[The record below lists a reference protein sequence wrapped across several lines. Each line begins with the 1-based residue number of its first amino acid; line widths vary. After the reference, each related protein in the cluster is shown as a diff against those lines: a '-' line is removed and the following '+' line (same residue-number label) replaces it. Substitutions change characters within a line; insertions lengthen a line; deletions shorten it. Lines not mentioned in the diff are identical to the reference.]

1 MSPVKPHLSSGMPKI
16 SFRKPKVRTGFAAKS
31 RKTRENAWFS
41 QRFEKCEEKR
51 AKAGRKNE
59 GAAARPEKREKR
71 GKTFGFRQVFEER
84 ARENDEKAGAE
95 ARPRGPKN
103 V

>member
-1 MSPVKPHLSSGMPKI
+1 M
-16 SFRKPKVRTGFAAKS
+16 SFRKLEVRTGVAGKS

-51 AKAGRKNE
+51 AEANVKNE
-59 GAAARPEKREKR
+59 SSQARSEKREKR
-71 GKTFGFRQVFEER
+71 VKTRGFRQVFEER

-95 ARPRGPKN
+95 ARPRGLKN
-103 V
+103 A